1 MKKTHNNKLASLS
14 LTLFFVMGIVGSAS
28 AVDVDKLVKD
38 ECADCHE
45 KDGNSTDGETPSIAG
60 MSTEYF
66 LESMEGY
73 KTDARPA
80 LKLKDKKEDMKDIV
94 KKLSDEDVEA
104 LATYFSK
111 QTFKPQKQKFDTD
124 LAKAGKKLH
133 KKYCGKCHSEGGT
146 SSEDDAG
153 ILAGQPISYLQYS
166 MDNYAS
172 GKREM
177 GKKMSKKFKKM
188 HKKAGDEGT
197 KQLIHYYASQQ

>member
-1 MKKTHNNKLASLS
+1 MKKTYINKLASLP
-14 LTLFFVMGIVGSAS
+14 LTLFFVLGIVSSAS
-28 AVDVDKLVKD
+28 AADVDKLVKD

-45 KDGNSTDGETPSIAG
+45 NDGNSTDGETPSIAG

-66 LESMEGY
+66 VESMEGY

-94 KKLSDEDVEA
+94 KKLSDEDIEA
-104 LATYFSK
+104 LAGHFAK
-111 QTFKPQKQKFDTD
+111 QTFKPQKQEFDPA

-133 KKYCGKCHSEGGT
+133 KKYCEKCHSEGGT

-153 ILAGQPISYLQYS
+153 ILAGQPIAYLQYS

-172 GKREM
+172 EKREM
-177 GKKMSKKFKKM
+177 GKKMAKKLKKM
-188 HKKAGDEGT
+188 HEKAGDEGIT
-197 KQLIHYYASQQ
+197 QIIHYYASQQ